1 MTWCVLASL
10 HRRRTRF
17 FSMSPRGE
25 IAFPMPL
32 TKSNI
37 PCAVKVKAAAVV
49 LENVRHSCPMRQAI
63 EACLTQ
69 FYGLVAVLWMQ
80 GNFALA
86 RIRGL
91 THRSIALTNLAS
103 TLNGEHNERTTNK
116 PDPVAGRTEK
126 AESFG

>member
-1 MTWCVLASL
+1 
-10 HRRRTRF
+10 
-17 FSMSPRGE
+17 
-25 IAFPMPL
+25 MPL

-49 LENVRHSCPMRQAI
+49 LENVRHSCPTRQAI

>member
-1 MTWCVLASL
+1 L

-37 PCAVKVKAAAVV
+37 PCAVKIKAATVV
-49 LENVRHSCPMRQAI
+49 LESVRHSCLTRQAI

-69 FYGLVAVLWMQ
+69 FYALVAVLWMQ

-91 THRSIALTNLAS
+91 THRCIALMNLAS

-116 PDPVAGRTEK
+116 PDL
-126 AESFG
+126 

>member
-1 MTWCVLASL
+1 
-10 HRRRTRF
+10 
-17 FSMSPRGE
+17 MSPRGE
-25 IAFPMPL
+25 IAFPMSL

-49 LENVRHSCPMRQAI
+49 LENVSHSCATRQVI
-63 EACLTQ
+63 EVCLTQ

-80 GNFALA
+80 RNFALA

-91 THRSIALTNLAS
+91 THRCIALTNLAS
-103 TLNGEHNERTTNK
+103 TLKGEHNERTMNE

-126 AESFG
+126 ARIFRRNKCQDGPNWHFLLCL

>member
-1 MTWCVLASL
+1 
-10 HRRRTRF
+10 
-17 FSMSPRGE
+17 
-25 IAFPMPL
+25 MPL

-49 LENVRHSCPMRQAI
+49 LENVRHSCPTWQAI

-69 FYGLVAVLWMQ
+69 FYALVAVLWMQ

-91 THRSIALTNLAS
+91 THRCIALMNLAS

-116 PDPVAGRTEK
+116 PDL
-126 AESFG
+126 